1 MVVEAAQQ
9 SSWEFEMFLVS
20 GIQNPLD
27 PTGQTFDNAV
37 VVPYE
42 FTVRNIERKISVKAY
57 IYASIEALAANA
69 PPVRKTEFSINDHQY
84 YDMMAKNEESFIGL
98 AQVIDSYLTEQFQP
112 HNPQQIPITLPVEP
126 EASLV
131 RRAYNAAVVTLTES
145 NITDPAVYQALAD
158 ASTVAE
164 IEAIVNEATRSD
176 V

>member
-1 MVVEAAQQ
+1 
-9 SSWEFEMFLVS
+9 MFLVS

-57 IYASIEALAANA
+57 IYASIDALAANA
-69 PPVRKTEFSINDHQY
+69 PPVRKTEFTISDHQY
-84 YDMMAKNEESFIGL
+84 YDIMAENETIFVSL
-98 AQVIDSYLTEQFQP
+98 AGVIDTYLTEQFTGN
-112 HNPQQIPITLPVEP
+112 NPQQIPITLPVEP

-131 RRAYNAAVVTLTES
+131 RRAYNAAVVTLTEN
-145 NITDPAVYQALAD
+145 NITDPAIYQALAD

-164 IEAIVNEATRSD
+164 IEAIIEALD